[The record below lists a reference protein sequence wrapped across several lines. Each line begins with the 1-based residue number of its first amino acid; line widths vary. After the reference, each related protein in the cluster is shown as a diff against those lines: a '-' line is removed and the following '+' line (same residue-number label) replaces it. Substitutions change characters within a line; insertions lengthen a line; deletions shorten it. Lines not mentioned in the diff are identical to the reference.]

1 MPNQQTVLYS
11 KMAGDILSL
20 SGNIRSIAIINL
32 YGELVYQNMHESA
45 GISGDEIQEQFR
57 KLSFSTS
64 VLAFENVKFM
74 LVEMNDIKTV
84 VVNTNENSIIIGMD
98 EKSVWGDI
106 SMVLDYFAGLQL
118 V

>member
-1 MPNQQTVLYS
+1 
-11 KMAGDILSL
+11 MADDIFSL
-20 SGNIRSIAIINL
+20 SENICAIAVINL

-45 GISGDEIQEQFR
+45 DISGDEIQEQFR

-64 VLAFENVKFM
+64 VIAFENVKFM
-74 LVEMNDIKTV
+74 LVEINDIKTV

-106 SMVLDYFAGLQL
+106 SMVLNYFAGLQL

>member
-1 MPNQQTVLYS
+1 
-11 KMAGDILSL
+11 
-20 SGNIRSIAIINL
+20 
-32 YGELVYQNMHESA
+32 
-45 GISGDEIQEQFR
+45 
-57 KLSFSTS
+57 
-64 VLAFENVKFM
+64 M

>member
-1 MPNQQTVLYS
+1 
-11 KMAGDILSL
+11 MADDIFSL
-20 SGNIRSIAIINL
+20 SENICAIAVINL

-45 GISGDEIQEQFR
+45 DISGDEIQEQFR

-64 VLAFENVKFM
+64 VMAFENVKFM
-74 LVEMNDIKTV
+74 LVEINDIKTV

-106 SMVLDYFAGLQL
+106 SMVLNYFAGLQL